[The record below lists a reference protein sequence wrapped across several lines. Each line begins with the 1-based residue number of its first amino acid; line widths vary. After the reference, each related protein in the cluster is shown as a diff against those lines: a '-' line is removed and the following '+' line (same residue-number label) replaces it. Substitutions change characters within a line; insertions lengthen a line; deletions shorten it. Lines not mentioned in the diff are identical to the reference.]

1 MCCRLV
7 VHGREHILREARARV
22 FPLGTLK
29 GERGETTRVF
39 RVGVDCGIPGVLV
52 EFTDGS
58 TFFSLS
64 GAGHMVTP
72 ESWVHAVEASVS
84 LYNAAR
90 ALGSPVELIHVGVPC
105 DTKTIGSGGEADLSK
120 LCWLG
125 APASKRKAEHLMRR
139 SPYVRSQDKKMGV
152 TDDSG

>member
-1 MCCRLV
+1 MCCRLI
-7 VHGREHILREARARV
+7 VHGRGRVLREARERV
-22 FPLGTLK
+22 FPLYA
-29 GERGETTRVF
+29 
-39 RVGVDCGIPGVLV
+39 GVDYGVPGVLV

-58 TFFSLS
+58 AYFSLS

-72 ESWVHAVEASVS
+72 ESWVYAVKASVS
-84 LYNAAR
+84 LYNVAR
-90 ALGSPVELIHVGVPC
+90 ALGSPVELIHAGVPC

-139 SPYVRSQDKKMGV
+139 SPYVRSHDKKMGV
-152 TDDSG
+152 TE